1 MSLVAASVLAMTGC
15 SPGYVARAAYEEAK
29 ILQDRRPIDEV
40 IHDTA
45 TTSDVRQKLRL
56 VRDARYFAV
65 HDLGLDAGKSFDS
78 FAQVDRDTL
87 LMVVSAAPP
96 YRLAWKTWWFPIV
109 GRIPYRGYFD
119 SDQAHDL
126 ARKLGQEGYD
136 VYVRPSAAFSTLG
149 WLPDPLLSSMLRS
162 DSVSLVETVIHEI
175 THTTYFPRGEV
186 QFNESFAN
194 FVGHRGA
201 IEFFCGVAVEAE
213 LCEMA
218 TARWH
223 DSQVLG
229 RFYRSVYESLADLYA
244 ATADGAPLSDDSL
257 AAGKREI
264 LDRAVQYFVDD
275 VRPQLRAGD
284 YGVPDPERLNNAWL
298 MARVLYY
305 ERLGDFEAVYE
316 RLGGLAPAIDAI
328 ITQAK
333 AGSPW
338 EAIDRLIETP
348 AE

>member
-1 MSLVAASVLAMTGC
+1 
-15 SPGYVARAAYEEAK
+15 
-29 ILQDRRPIDEV
+29 
-40 IHDTA
+40 
-45 TTSDVRQKLRL
+45 
-56 VRDARYFAV
+56 
-65 HDLGLDAGKSFDS
+65 
-78 FAQVDRDTL
+78 
-87 LMVVSAAPP
+87 
-96 YRLAWKTWWFPIV
+96 
-109 GRIPYRGYFD
+109 
-119 SDQAHDL
+119 
-126 ARKLGQEGYD
+126 

-213 LCEMA
+213 LCETA

-229 RFYRSVYESLADLYA
+229 RFYRSVYESLAELYA

-264 LDRAVQYFVDD
+264 LDRAVQHFVDD

-298 MARVLYY
+298 LARVLYY

-316 RLGGLAPAIDAI
+316 RFGGLAATIDAI
-328 ITQAK
+328 ITEAK

-338 EAIDRLIETP
+338 EAIDRLMETP